1 MVQAPGRAN
10 VAGAAFSL
18 SSRENYQLGRTE
30 SAMNPGSE
38 LRRLREENQRLLAE
52 LWRQWEYNHA
62 EHCGKP
68 WSHDGKPWSHDGECY
83 WSLPDVLGGSEG
95 SQ

>member
-30 SAMNPGSE
+30 SAMNPWSE
-38 LRRLREENQRLLAE
+38 LRRLREENQRLQAE

-62 EHCGKP
+62 EHCGAP
-68 WSHDGKPWSHDGECY
+68 WPHDRECY
-83 WSLPDVLGGSEG
+83 WPLPDVLVGSGGS
-95 SQ
+95 Q